1 MSICTITSKNHMTVP
16 SDLREALSVK
26 PGDKLKFTPLPDG
39 GFRVD
44 KAVGLDALR
53 GIIKVEARIDWDEMD
68 RLIAERRGRGWP
80 QD

>member
-1 MSICTITSKNHMTVP
+1 MSICTITSKNQMTVP

-53 GIIKVEARIDWDEMD
+53 GIIKTKVHISAEEMD
-68 RLIAERRGRGWP
+68 AFIAQRRGR
-80 QD
+80 